1 MNILPTF
8 KENAYLTLLIKENF
22 IYANLAYSNLIA
34 QRTFLLSDSTDLSPL
49 KFRLD
54 DITFTKE
61 FWFEYF
67 DSLEKVFDWTLSIE
81 HMRGFSKLRGLN
93 TRRWEFLELKY

>member
-8 KENAYLTLLIKENF
+8 KENAYLTLLIKDNF
-22 IYANLAYSNLIA
+22 IYANLAYSNLVA

-67 DSLEKVFDWTLSIE
+67 DSLEKFFDWDIVDRTYEGI
-81 HMRGFSKLRGLN
+81 FKI
-93 TRRWEFLELKY
+93 K